1 MLLLGILIGLIIGLA
16 IGMTHSAFVS
26 KSVKAATNEV
36 KTLVDK
42 VHTEVTKF
50 AAGNHHHRCG
60 RRVSVGHW
68 AGNRQPVRRRRYS
81 YLRVQA
87 RLQQRRALCQGA
99 HRPDALR
106 KAAITAAPEGGY
118 G

>member
-42 VHTEVTKF
+42 VHTEVTTLKSRF
-50 AAGNHHHRCG
+50 
-60 RRVSVGHW
+60 
-68 AGNRQPVRRRRYS
+68 
-81 YLRVQA
+81 
-87 RLQQRRALCQGA
+87 
-99 HRPDALR
+99 
-106 KAAITAAPEGGY
+106 
-118 G
+118 